1 MPQLRSGWV
10 AFAAAAAALAPH
22 PAAAEPA
29 ARRLY
34 DLLALYPKARTSRA
48 SFPTVRRPSPADG
61 VLRDGLF
68 LHPAV
73 IGQPARAEYTL
84 PLPPAANEGRL
95 LLVFETTLSDGVK
108 MADPD
113 LKPDGVQ
120 FGVEVEGDAIFR
132 RDCVTSKWQPACVDL
147 TGWAGKTVRVALT
160 VDAKTNL
167 SYDWALFGLPRVVA
181 VEGPPRSMHL
191 TPALAA
197 VRTGAAAGV
206 VAVAYVAG
214 TGVRALLS
222 PIGGSAPPILLNEA
236 PGTTAAGSPWL
247 AAEYSFPGATGARL
261 EITPSQ
267 AAASGMVWIGGY
279 APDPAIERVCPA
291 SAVPVAGVAGC
302 VRAVVRNRGLGALP
316 AGAATLTG
324 SAGGAR
330 LVALPVPALSPGESW
345 IAQWPWRPGATGVT
359 GLRAELRV
367 AGAPPAV
374 RAASAEVFAAAGP
387 AAATVIDNGKLR
399 LQFVRAGQGVAYAV
413 VSGRRSGAWV
423 RTAVW
428 RPLLRLAPGDGAPVE
443 VRPSAIAVKGAHAGA
458 LLTGSLRDA
467 TGARW
472 DVRLDVRL
480 DASRPLARVTASV
493 AADRPSS
500 VRQLLCPNLYV
511 GDGESG
517 EAKTWGILPGVE
529 LLFGGEPSSNP
540 RDLAPPLNL
549 RNAPS
554 PLKVSSPFM
563 AVSTG
568 REGRAAPAGAEAM
581 WTPDSL
587 RDTGSALPPRPDGPN
602 QMTTALWWEPL
613 QAWDGEERPL
623 GARFSV
629 PNAEEG
635 MANHRLGLMIPT
647 GADYARENAD
657 TAYRPV
663 ALRARQPLILRA
675 TICAMPG
682 PALSAMALWT
692 RSRGGLPTA
701 AKPPRTLEQEWR
713 LNREGL
719 LRTAWDAATGKW
731 RACIDWEPRHA
742 PGLASL
748 LWLNARASADRA
760 RTAEADRR
768 VADVRSAIL
777 RDEGA
782 AGLLSGAN
790 CHIARWEFPF
800 LTGYLA
806 EAMATLD
813 LQVKA
818 AADAVPADGLW
829 RFDGGTGPT
838 AALGRKGDSVL
849 GTSAVHAYSILRY
862 ARITGN
868 AAATSAGERSLA
880 AMERFRVPRGAG
892 TWECPMYEPDL
903 LAAAYA
909 VGACTEGYRA
919 TGNPRWLTDALY
931 WAESGLPFIY
941 LWAAPGKPASLGAT
955 TSNIG
960 STFYLHSWIGMP
972 VQWVGLVYAY
982 YLRALADAQEQ
993 AAPAP
998 TAPATP
1004 LQPVTGFGP
1013 VEWRRLAQ
1021 LITVSGQWQ
1030 EFADGPR
1037 AGTYPDSIGELSTP
1051 NPPFLNCED
1060 ILANTLR
1067 QAGHTLDVKTATL
1080 RDAGRTIVLS
1090 SSADIVDLR
1099 ADGRLLRAKLRFYIG
1114 QVSHG
1119 FITGFRPAVVT
1130 ADGVPLAALARPP
1143 RTEPG
1148 FWYDAAT
1155 GRTYLSAPHT
1165 ARNVEV
1171 VLAP

>member
-1 MPQLRSGWV
+1 MPLPRFRWV
-10 AFAAAAAALAPH
+10 AFGAALAASAPRV
-22 PAAAEPA
+22 ACAEPG

-34 DLLALYPKARTSRA
+34 DLLALYPKARTSSA

-68 LHPAV
+68 LHPAA
-73 IGQPARAEYTL
+73 IGRPARAEYTL
-84 PLPPAANEGRL
+84 PLPPVAGEGRL
-95 LLVFETTLSDGVK
+95 LLLFDTTLCDGVK
-108 MADPD
+108 MTDPD

-120 FGVEVEGDAIFR
+120 FGIEVEGDAIFR
-132 RDCVTSKWQPACVDL
+132 RDCATPKWQPACVDL

-160 VDAKTNL
+160 VDAKANL

-181 VEGPPRSMHL
+181 VEGPPRPMHL
-191 TPALAA
+191 TPTLAA

-214 TGVRALLS
+214 TGVRARLS
-222 PIGGSAPPILLNEA
+222 PIGGSAAPVLLNEA
-236 PGTTAAGSPWL
+236 PGTSAAGSPWL

-267 AAASGMVWIGGY
+267 AASSGMVWIGGY
-279 APDPAIERVCPA
+279 APELVIQRVCPA
-291 SAVPVAGVAGC
+291 SAVPVAGAPGY
-302 VRAVVRNRGLGALP
+302 VRAVIRNRGLGALP
-316 AGAATLTG
+316 GGAAALTGAVAGAKPAT
-324 SAGGAR
+324 
-330 LVALPVPALSPGESW
+330 LPVPALSPGETW
-345 IAQWPWRPGATGVT
+345 VAQWPWRPRAAGMA

-367 AGAPPAV
+367 AGAAPTA
-374 RAASAEVFAAAGP
+374 RTASAEVFSAAGP
-387 AAATVIDNGKLR
+387 ATAAAIDNGKLR
-399 LQFVRAGQGVAYAV
+399 LQFVRAGKGFAYAV
-413 VSGRRSGAWV
+413 VSGRRQGAWV
-423 RTAVW
+423 RMAVW
-428 RPLLRLAPGDGAPVE
+428 RPLLRLSAGDGAPID
-443 VRPSAIAVKGAHAGA
+443 VRPASITVKGARTGA
-458 LLTGSLRDA
+458 LLTGRLRDA
-467 TGARW
+467 SGAQW

-493 AADRPSS
+493 AAERPARL
-500 VRQLLCPNLYV
+500 RQLLCPNLYV
-511 GDGESG
+511 GDGASG

-529 LLFGGEPSSNP
+529 YLVGGEPSSNP

-568 REGRAAPAGAEAM
+568 PEGRAAPPAADAM

-587 RDTGSALPPRPDGPN
+587 RDAAAMPPQPNGPN

-613 QAWDGEERPL
+613 QVWDGEERPL
-623 GARFSV
+623 GARFAS

-635 MANHRLGLMIPT
+635 MANHRLGLTIPA
-647 GADYARENAD
+647 GADYTRENAD
-657 TAYRPV
+657 AAFRPL
-663 ALRARQPLILRA
+663 ALPARQPLTLRA
-675 TICAMPG
+675 TICATPG
-682 PALSAMALWT
+682 PAMAAMALWT

-760 RTAEADRR
+760 RTVEADRR
-768 VADVRSAIL
+768 VAEVRSAIL

-800 LTGYLA
+800 LTGYLP

-838 AALGRKGDSVL
+838 ASLGRKGDSVL
-849 GTSAVHAYSILRY
+849 GTSAVHAYNILRY

-909 VGACTEGYRA
+909 VGAYTEGYRA
-919 TGNPRWLTDALY
+919 TGNPRWLSDALY
-931 WAESGLPFIY
+931 WAESGLPFVY

-960 STFYLHSWIGMP
+960 STFYIHSWIGMP

-982 YLRALADAQEQ
+982 NLRALADAQEQ
-993 AAPAP
+993 ALPAP
-998 TAPATP
+998 SAPATP
-1004 LQPVTGFGP
+1004 LQPATGFGP
-1013 VEWRRLAQ
+1013 AEWRQLAQ

-1051 NPPFLNCED
+1051 NAPFLNCED

-1080 RDAGRTIVLS
+1080 RDAGRTILLS
-1090 SSADIVDLR
+1090 SGADIVDLR

-1130 ADGVPLAALARPP
+1130 ADGMPLASLSRPP

-1148 FWYDAAT
+1148 FWHDPAT

-1165 ARNVEV
+1165 SRNVEL